1 MEIMT
6 QAWSL
11 GVTALSSL
19 LPCLPSLKGPRRQK
33 DARHLFPGQGE
44 MVTKNDEHRGRSR
57 VSLVWPGWR
66 WRHFYEGFV
75 PWGPTFL
82 ETEAIFSPR
91 FCDSAGQ
98 LFQASM

>member
-19 LPCLPSLKGPRRQK
+19 LPCLPSLEGPRRQK

-44 MVTKNDEHRGRSR
+44 MVTKDDEKGTELGQPC
-57 VSLVWPGWR
+57 VVWM
-66 WRHFYEGFV
+66 EV
-75 PWGPTFL
+75 ETFL
-82 ETEAIFSPR
+82 
-91 FCDSAGQ
+91 
-98 LFQASM
+98 

>member
-1 MEIMT
+1 MEI
-6 QAWSL
+6 
-11 GVTALSSL
+11 
-19 LPCLPSLKGPRRQK
+19 
-33 DARHLFPGQGE
+33 F
-44 MVTKNDEHRGRSR
+44 
-57 VSLVWPGWR
+57 
-66 WRHFYEGFV
+66 FYEGFV